1 MEKDPKN
8 VDAMVRMAEVQRR
21 TGRVDQAVSTLR
33 NAKQIAP
40 TNALVNLQLAMGLD
54 LLGRQ
59 DQSKP
64 IYQDVV
70 KADPNNVIAL
80 NNLAYILAEDGSDLD
95 QAMTLVQR
103 AKQQAPNNDDIT
115 DTMGLIYV
123 KKKLTD
129 NAVTVFTD
137 LVKKQPKNALYH
149 YHLGMAQLQKGNRAA
164 ARQSLQTALQ
174 LKPAKQDEARI
185 RELMQSV
192 S

>member
-1 MEKDPKN
+1 MAQSKQKIGWIGMGRMGFP
-8 VDAMVRMAEVQRR
+8 MAERLLKAGYDVSVWNR
-21 TGRVDQAVSTLR
+21 TRAKAEPLAKIGGQVVDNLMELKDVDVLFSIVS
-33 NAKQIAP
+33 NGK
-40 TNALVNLQLAMGLD
+40 
-54 LLGRQ
+54 
-59 DQSKP
+59 
-64 IYQDVV
+64 
-70 KADPNNVIAL
+70 
-80 NNLAYILAEDGSDLD
+80 DLD

-129 NAVTVFTD
+129 NAVTLFTD

-149 YHLGMAQLQKGNRAA
+149 YHLGMAQLQKGNRAT

-185 RELMQSV
+185 RELMQSA